1 MILPT
6 EAYDSVQQVIE
17 TRQSPQYSKVTMTLG
32 DILEGEFFT
41 EYIKRGAY
49 IQAQSRYGEGTC

>member
-1 MILPT
+1 MQVDLIIPV

-32 DILEGEFFT
+32 DIFEGEFFT
-41 EYIKRGAY
+41 EYIKKGA
-49 IQAQSRYGEGTC
+49 

>member
-1 MILPT
+1 MQVDLIIPV

-32 DILEGEFFT
+32 DIFEGEFFT
-41 EYIKRGAY
+41 EYIKRGAW
-49 IQAQSRYGEGTC
+49 IQAQS